1 MRTDELDFDLPEELI
16 AQTPA
21 AHRDASRMLVVD
33 RASGGFEA
41 VSFRDIG
48 NYLRSGDCLVLN
60 DTRVI
65 RARIAAQKPS
75 GGRIE
80 IFLLHEDAPGTWTCL
95 MRPSAKVKP
104 GGTLLIA
111 EGLTATAGEA
121 LPDGKRR
128 ISFSRPDVV
137 PLLEQIGRIPLP
149 PYIHRD
155 NENPLDT
162 ERYQTVVARA
172 PGAVAAPTAGLHY
185 TPALLGA
192 LQGQGV
198 EQTCITLHVGYGTF
212 KPVTVDNLAEHRVD
226 AEDFDVSETTA
237 AKLNA
242 VRASGGRIVAV
253 GTTATRVLETQCC
266 EGCFVP
272 GSGAT
277 TKYIYPPY
285 TFQGVDALQTNFH
298 LPRSSLL
305 ALVAAFGGAELIRE
319 VYQFAIRERFRFY
332 SYGDAMLIL

>member
-21 AHRDASRMLVVD
+21 THRDASRLLVVH
-33 RASGGFEA
+33 RVTGLFEQ
-41 VSFRDIG
+41 VMFREIG
-48 NYLRSGDCLVLN
+48 RFLRSGDCLVLN

-80 IFLLHEDAPGTWTCL
+80 IFLLHEDAPGEWTCL

-111 EGLTATAGEA
+111 DGLTATAGDA

-128 ISFSRPDVV
+128 ITFSRPDVV

-162 ERYQTVVARA
+162 ERYQTVVART

-185 TPALLGA
+185 TPSLLHA

-198 EQTCITLHVGYGTF
+198 DHTCITLHVGYGTF

-226 AEDFDVSETTA
+226 AEDFDVSEATA

-242 VRASGGRIVAV
+242 VRASGGRVIAV
-253 GTTATRVLETQCC
+253 GTTATRVLETQHIN
-266 EGCFVP
+266 GSFVA
-272 GSGAT
+272 GSGST

-285 TFQGVDALQTNFH
+285 VFQGLDALQTNFH

-305 ALVAAFGGAELIRE
+305 ALVSAFAGTELTRE
-319 VYQFAIRERFRFY
+319 AYQYAIRERFRFY
-332 SYGDAMLIL
+332 SYGDAMLIV